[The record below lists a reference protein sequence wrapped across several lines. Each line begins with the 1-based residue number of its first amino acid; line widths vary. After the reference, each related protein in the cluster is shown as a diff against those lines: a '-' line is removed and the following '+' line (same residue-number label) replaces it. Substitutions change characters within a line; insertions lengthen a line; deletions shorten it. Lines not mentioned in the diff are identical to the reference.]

1 MAVVAFSRN
10 FQFHRRDPMTSRTR
24 NRILRCQILFQVTK
38 INAEVY
44 NFINNEMQRGKIVCR
59 NTIESFVNKQDWTL
73 NGKIFEFTFEWFER
87 FSELYNIYPVKG
99 VSIRD

>member
-1 MAVVAFSRN
+1 
-10 FQFHRRDPMTSRTR
+10 
-24 NRILRCQILFQVTK
+24 
-38 INAEVY
+38 
-44 NFINNEMQRGKIVCR
+44 MQRGKIVCR

-99 VSIRD
+99 VSIREGFSFRFYHIYPPILSISRDYFESFIKEVK

>member
-1 MAVVAFSRN
+1 M
-10 FQFHRRDPMTSRTR
+10 
-24 NRILRCQILFQVTK
+24 TK

-44 NFINNEMQRGKIVCR
+44 NFIHREMQRGKIVCR
-59 NTIESFVNKQDWTL
+59 NTVESFVNKQDWTL

-99 VSIRD
+99 APIRNGFSYDEVVRSAYRTKIKWISASVPDKNHYF